1 MRILATAGPP
11 ERLEFVKR
19 IMKPRPSLPGE
30 VVAVTAS
37 GVNDDKVLQTADVGL
52 SMVIISQH
60 ICCFTVGQLR

>member
-19 IMKPRPSLPGE
+19 IMQPRPSLPGE

-37 GVNDDKVLQTADVGL
+37 GVNDDKVLHTADVGL
-52 SMVIISQH
+52 SMVIISQQ
-60 ICCFTVGQLR
+60 ICYFALGQLR